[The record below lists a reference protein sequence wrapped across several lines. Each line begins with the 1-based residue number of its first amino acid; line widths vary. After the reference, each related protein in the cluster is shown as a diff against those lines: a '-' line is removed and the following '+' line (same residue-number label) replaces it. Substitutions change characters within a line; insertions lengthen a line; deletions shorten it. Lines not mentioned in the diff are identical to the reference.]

1 MGNTGLPKDWLVR
14 PALDPEL
21 KRYLLLAYLQRVN
34 TNFAERKL
42 YPYLDDLRSHV
53 EELLRLRRSKEEL
66 ARNITGPL
74 IGFDP
79 RTGTAIHEQVEDEL
93 LALVDEILDFSI
105 PGLNNAF
112 AQGEE
117 LRQEIAEKILL
128 WPIGVQPL
136 KPNEGWLLLRT
147 GNAARVYSY
156 AMPLLHMGAA
166 DRYRSVRTRYV
177 TTYSVGIT
185 CTYEH
190 IKAELRSQHSERPN
204 AATFVFEIDM
214 QIPHIETFMPLAKQL
229 VYDHIAGAA

>member
-34 TNFAERKL
+34 THFAERKL

-53 EELLRLRRSKEEL
+53 EELLQLRRSKEEL

-79 RTGTAIHEQVEDEL
+79 RTGTAIHEPVEDEL

-128 WPIGVQPL
+128 FPIGVQPL
-136 KPNEGWLLLRT
+136 KPTEGWLLLRT
-147 GNAARVYSY
+147 GNDARVYSY
-156 AMPLLHMGAA
+156 AMPLLHAGNN
-166 DRYRSVRTRYV
+166 DHYRSVRTRYV

-190 IKAELRSQHSERPN
+190 IKADLRSTHSEKPN

-214 QIPHIETFMPLAKQL
+214 PIPHIETFMPLAKQL
-229 VYDHIAGAA
+229 VYDHISGAA